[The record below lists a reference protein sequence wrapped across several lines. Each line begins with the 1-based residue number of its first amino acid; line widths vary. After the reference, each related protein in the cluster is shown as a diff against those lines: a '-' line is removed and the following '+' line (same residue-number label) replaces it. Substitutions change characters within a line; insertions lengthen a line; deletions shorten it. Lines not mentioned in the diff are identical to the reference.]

1 MTDYGYLFATSLHT
15 KLKEKI
21 TGKIFVIATK
31 EEDALFVKIESY
43 GDITYKYYL
52 DNFSDR
58 ILNGLSSD
66 YVAYEVVKDFKGFIL
81 SKYLH

>member
-21 TGKIFVIATK
+21 TGKIFVRVTK
-31 EEDALFVKIESY
+31 EDALFVRIESY
-43 GDITYKYYL
+43 GDITYKCYL
-52 DNFSDR
+52 ENFSDR

-66 YVAYEVVKDFKGFIL
+66 YVAYEVVKDFKDFIL

>member
-1 MTDYGYLFATSLHT
+1 MTDYGYLFTTSLHT

-21 TGKIFVIATK
+21 TGKIFVIVTK
-31 EEDALFVKIESY
+31 EEDALFVRIESY